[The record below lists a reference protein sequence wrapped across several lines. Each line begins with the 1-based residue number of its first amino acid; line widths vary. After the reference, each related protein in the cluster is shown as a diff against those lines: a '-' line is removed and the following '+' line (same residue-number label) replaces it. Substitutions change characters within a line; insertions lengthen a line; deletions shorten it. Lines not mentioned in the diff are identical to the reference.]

1 MISGGL
7 GLEISTAAEF
17 GGFLWFLEGLG
28 LGISDVWGAW
38 VYGAFRVW
46 AAGVWREVGRVEVWW
61 VAEDSGEAV
70 LANVAEIIALR
81 MGLRHKAL
89 KP

>member
-17 GGFLWFLEGLG
+17 GGFLVFLEGLG

-46 AAGVWREVGRVEVWW
+46 AAGVWREVGQARLFWRIV
-61 VAEDSGEAV
+61 S
-70 LANVAEIIALR
+70 EIIALR